1 MKILF
6 SLVFFTVLLFL
17 NGINLS
23 STTTPKIEWNH
34 VIPYNQDSLL
44 AIQGMQV
51 ISTSD
56 GGCLVSVQSE
66 LSLPIF
72 SKYSSTGTNEW
83 FRFRPLDVHKQF
95 FSPLKVSYN
104 YNTHQLLEVNDGYLM
119 FSFYFRNLIYG
130 YLGNLG
136 RAYIVKENPEGIGE
150 FSLSSKEEDKLLDVY
165 ALKPYSQSE
174 VLIALNPTSALG
186 NNIVATKNGFNILP
200 QKFTYFDDSKL
211 YTVPLS
217 IIDAEDS
224 SHFVFNGGI
233 STLYSPDGPIVILK
247 FKDTSLINKF
257 VLDRSITGISS
268 KAFTYVNAHY
278 NKGLF
283 YIIGNAF
290 DYQKPS
296 NNAFLMVV
304 DTNKSLH
311 NFTMFDEGTVANGS
325 NINTDNSQVA
335 IVGYFDNSPSKR
347 QFFAARF
354 NTSNFYSNSYTWNVT
369 ESTDDR
375 LMRVSFGKDNELF
388 VTGGSNN
395 DCYTAKLQ
403 NEPITSVAE
412 NFNNSSSILYPNP
425 TTGILNFSPSVQTNF
440 TSLELY
446 DMFNRLVRTI
456 QFDQYNSTVLSVEQL
471 SQGVYTAVFKG
482 LNGNKVEKIV
492 IHR

>member
-1 MKILF
+1 MKTILISVFFVINIYILF
-6 SLVFFTVLLFL
+6 AS
-17 NGINLS
+17 
-23 STTTPKIEWNH
+23 TTPKIEWSH
-34 VIPYNQDSLL
+34 VIPFNQDSLL

-83 FRFRPLDVHKQF
+83 IRFRPLDVHKQF
-95 FSPLKVSYN
+95 FSPLKVSYDF
-104 YNTHQLLEVNDGYLM
+104 NTHQLLEVTDGYLM
-119 FSFYFRNLIYG
+119 FSFYFKNLIYG

-136 RAYIVKENPEGIGE
+136 RAFVTKDNPTGIGE

-165 ALKPYSQSE
+165 SIKPYSQGE
-174 VLIALNPTSALG
+174 VLIATNPASALG
-186 NNIVATKNGFNILP
+186 NSIVSTKNGFNIVP
-200 QKFTYFDDSKL
+200 QKFSYFDASKL
-211 YTVPLS
+211 YTIPMAL
-217 IIDAEDS
+217 IEAEDS
-224 SHFVFNGGI
+224 SHYVFNGGI
-233 STLYSPDGPIVILK
+233 STLYNPYGPIVILK
-247 FKDTSLINKF
+247 FKDTSLLHKF
-257 VLDRSITGISS
+257 EIDRSITGVTS

-278 NKGLF
+278 VNGLF

-290 DYQKPS
+290 DFQKPS

-304 DTNKSLH
+304 DTNKLLH

-325 NINTDNSQVA
+325 NISSDKSQVS

-347 QFFAARF
+347 QFFAVRF
-354 NTSNFYSNSYTWNVT
+354 NTSNFYSNSYRWNVN
-369 ESTDDR
+369 EGSDDR
-375 LMRVSFGKDNELF
+375 LMRAAFGNNNELL

-403 NEPITSVAE
+403 NEPITSVQE
-412 NFNNSSSILYPNP
+412 STNSTESILYPNP
-425 TTGILNFSPSVQTNF
+425 TSGILNFSPSIQTKYK
-440 TSLELY
+440 TLELY

-456 QFDQYNSTVLSVEQL
+456 RFDQYNSTVLSVEQL

-482 LNGNKVEKIV
+482 INGNKVEKII